1 MDVRNENESRV
12 LVLAPIGR
20 DGRLIAETLCSAS
33 ICAVTCPDFNALFA
47 LLKEGA
53 AAVVVAQEGLSQ
65 AAVTSVAAWLTL
77 QPPWSDL
84 PFIVL
89 TSGGKPN
96 STTISTA
103 QKLEAL
109 GNVTLLERPV
119 RPDTIRTSVR
129 AALRARR
136 RQYEMRYH
144 QEKLTHAN
152 RDLEQFAHS
161 ASHDLREPLR
171 TVSIYSEILTDRYR
185 SKFDADGLLLLD
197 YLRSG
202 AMRMEML
209 IRDLLAY
216 TQAAAIEDE
225 IQARVEACEQLQ
237 IALENLTEA
246 INSSGA
252 LVTHDYLPAVAMKG
266 VHLQQI
272 FQNLLGNAIKYRGD
286 EQPRMHVSATL
297 DNGFWRFSVTDN
309 GIGIEPQFR
318 ELIFGIFKRL
328 HGSDK
333 FSGTGIGLAICQ
345 RITERYGGR
354 IWVESEFGTGSTFF
368 FTVPG

>member
-1 MDVRNENESRV
+1 MEGRNENESRT
-12 LVLAPIGR
+12 LILAPVGR
-20 DGRLIAETLCSAS
+20 DADLIAGTLGAAG
-33 ICAVTCPDFNALFA
+33 IVALICPDFNT
-47 LLKEGA
+47 LLGSLREGA
-53 AAVVVAQEGLSQ
+53 AAAVIAQEGLSQ
-65 AAVTSVAAWLTL
+65 TAVTSVATWLTL

-96 STTISTA
+96 STTMSTA

-119 RPDTIRTSVR
+119 RPDTIRSSVR
-129 AALRARR
+129 AALRARN
-136 RQYEMRYH
+136 RQYEMRQH

-171 TVSIYSEILTDRYR
+171 TVSIYSEILADRYR
-185 SKFDADGLLLLD
+185 SRLDDDGLLLLG

-202 AMRMEML
+202 ARRMEML

-216 TQAAAIEDE
+216 TQAGAIEDE
-225 IQARVEACEQLQ
+225 IQPQVEASEHLK

-246 INSSGA
+246 MNSSGA
-252 LVTHDYLPAVAMKG
+252 CVTCDDLPAVAMKG

-272 FQNLLGNAIKYRGD
+272 FQNLLGNAIKYRRD

-297 DNGFWRFSVTDN
+297 DGGYWRFSVSDN

-345 RITERYGGR
+345 RIMERYGGR

-368 FTVPG
+368 FTVPA

>member
-1 MDVRNENESRV
+1 MDGRNEYEARV

-20 DGRLIAETLCSAS
+20 DATLIAETLCAAG
-33 ICAVTCPDFNALFA
+33 ICAVTCPDFNTLFA
-47 LLKEGA
+47 WLKEGA

-65 AAVTSVAAWLTL
+65 ASVTSVAAWLTL

-96 STTISTA
+96 STTISSA

-119 RPDTIRTSVR
+119 RPDTIRSSVR
-129 AALRARR
+129 AALRARH
-136 RQYEMRYH
+136 RQYEMRFH

-171 TVSIYSEILTDRYR
+171 TVSIYSEILADRYR
-185 SKFDADGLLLLD
+185 SKFDDDGLLLLG

-202 AMRMEML
+202 AVRMEML

-216 TQAAAIEDE
+216 TQAAAIEE
-225 IQARVEACEQLQ
+225 ETQPRVEACEQLE

-252 LVTHDYLPAVAMKG
+252 SVTHDNLPAVAMKG

-272 FQNLLGNAIKYRGD
+272 FQNLLGNAIKYRRD
-286 EQPRMHVSATL
+286 EKPEMHVSAAI
-297 DNGFWRFSVTDN
+297 DDGYWRFSVSDN

-333 FSGTGIGLAICQ
+333 FSGTGIGLAICK
-345 RITERYGGR
+345 RIMERYGGR
-354 IWVESEFGTGSTFF
+354 IWVESEFGKGSTFF
-368 FTVPG
+368 FTVPA